1 MSNLGQMRPR
11 VDPPRGA
18 RLAFVVLLACLSL
31 AGCATVPVV
40 DESAARPTADIR
52 VQGARGP
59 LSARQSRAILS
70 RLAAQ
75 APNAG
80 ALERHLAIEQA
91 VAESPLVAGNQ
102 VKILRDGD
110 QTFPAM
116 FAVIHAARHYLLLE
130 YYIFEDVSCN
140 GEQLGDLLVAKVQSG
155 VQVHVIYDG
164 IGSISTSTAFLDRLR
179 AAGVQLVEFNPPNPL
194 KSGGHFSINDRDHR
208 KMLIAD
214 GAVVIVGGVNLSTTY
229 ESAPGG
235 SQTPSKGAPQS
246 PAPGAPAGTS
256 PDVWHDTDL
265 RITGPVVRE
274 LEKLF
279 TDHWQ
284 EQGGAPL
291 QLAEEGARA
300 PVGDE
305 VVRIVGS
312 TPRHRT
318 PRYYVTLLTAMSNA
332 DSSIWVTAAYFVPTH
347 QEMRTLLRAA
357 RAGVD
362 VRLLVPSHSDSHA
375 ALEVQHSH
383 YSALLKA
390 GVKIYERNEGILH
403 SKTVVVD
410 GVWSIVGSSNFDQ
423 RSILFNDEVDAV
435 VLGTDAGAQ
444 LTALFQ
450 GDLEHAAAVNLQEW
464 RKRGALAKLQEQF
477 WRLWERLL

>member
-1 MSNLGQMRPR
+1 MSNLLSSLRLGGVRPAL
-11 VDPPRGA
+11 VA
-18 RLAFVVLLACLSL
+18 LLACLSL

-40 DESAARPTADIR
+40 DESAVQPSGHIR
-52 VQGARGP
+52 VQGSRGP

-116 FAVIHAARHYLLLE
+116 FAAIHDARHYLLLE

-140 GEQLGDLLVAKVQSG
+140 GEHLGDLLVSKVQSG
-155 VQVHVIYDG
+155 VQVDVIYDG
-164 IGSISTSTAFLDRLR
+164 IGSIATPAAFLDRLR

-214 GAVVIVGGVNLSTTY
+214 GTVVMVGGVNLSTTY

-235 SQTPSKGAPQS
+235 SQAPSKSAAQA

-265 RITGPVVRE
+265 RIAGPVAHE

-279 TDHWQ
+279 TEHWR
-284 EQGGAPL
+284 EQGGPPL
-291 QLAEEGARA
+291 QLAADKDHA
-300 PVGDE
+300 PAGDD

-332 DSSIWVTAAYFVPTH
+332 ESSIWVTAAYFVPTH
-347 QEMRTLLRAA
+347 QEMRTLIHAA
-357 RAGVD
+357 RSGVD

-435 VLGTDAGAQ
+435 VLGTDAGTQ
-444 LTALFQ
+444 LTTLFKS
-450 GDLEHAAAVNLQEW
+450 DLQHATAVNLAEW
-464 RKRGALAKLQEQF
+464 RQRGALAKVQEQF
-477 WRLWERLL
+477 WRLWEKLL

>member
-1 MSNLGQMRPR
+1 MRPAL
-11 VDPPRGA
+11 VA
-18 RLAFVVLLACLSL
+18 LLACLSL

-40 DESAARPTADIR
+40 DESAAHPSTDIR

-59 LSARQSRAILS
+59 LSARQSKAILS

-80 ALERHLAIEQA
+80 ALERHLAVEQA

-102 VKILRDGD
+102 VTILRDGD

-116 FAVIHAARHYLLLE
+116 FAAIHAARHYLLLE

-140 GEQLGDLLVAKVQSG
+140 GEHLSDVLVSKARSG
-155 VQVHVIYDG
+155 VQVDVIYDG
-164 IGSISTSTAFLDRLR
+164 IGSISTSSAFLDRLR

-194 KSGGHFSINDRDHR
+194 KSGGHFSINSRDHR

-214 GAVVIVGGVNLSTTY
+214 GSVVMVGGVNLSTTY

-235 SQTPSKGAPQS
+235 SQTPAKGAGQPN
-246 PAPGAPAGTS
+246 

-265 RITGPVVRE
+265 RIAGPVVHE

-279 TDHWQ
+279 TAHWR
-284 EQGGAPL
+284 EQGGPPL
-291 QLAEEGARA
+291 QI
-300 PVGDE
+300 PDDKVGVPAGNE

-332 DSSIWVTAAYFVPTH
+332 ESSIWVTAAYFVPTH
-347 QEMRTLLRAA
+347 QEMRTLIRAA
-357 RAGVD
+357 RGGVD

-375 ALEVQHSH
+375 ALEAQHSH

-435 VLGTDAGAQ
+435 VLGTDAGTQ
-444 LTALFQ
+444 LTTLFKSDVQ
-450 GDLEHAAAVNLQEW
+450 HANAVNLGEW
-464 RKRGALAKLQEQF
+464 RKRGALARVQEQF
-477 WRLWERLL
+477 WRLWEKLL

>member
-1 MSNLGQMRPR
+1 MSNLGPMQPR

-18 RLAFVVLLACLSL
+18 HLAHLALLACLSL
-31 AGCATVPVV
+31 AGCASVPVV
-40 DESAARPTADIR
+40 DESAAHPSADIR

-59 LSARQSRAILS
+59 LSARQSKAILS
-70 RLAAQ
+70 RVAAQ

-116 FAVIHAARHYLLLE
+116 FAAIHAARHYLLLE

-140 GEQLGDLLVAKVQSG
+140 GEQLGDVLVAKVQSG
-155 VQVHVIYDG
+155 VQVDVIYDG
-164 IGSISTSTAFLDRLR
+164 VGSISTSSAFIDRLR

-208 KMLIAD
+208 KMLVAD
-214 GAVVIVGGVNLSTTY
+214 GTVVIVGGVNLSTTY

-235 SQTPSKGAPQS
+235 SQTPSKGAAQS
-246 PAPGAPAGTS
+246 PAPGAPAGTN

-265 RITGPVVRE
+265 RIAGPAVRD
-274 LEKLF
+274 LQHLF
-279 TDHWQ
+279 IEHWK

-291 QLAEEGARA
+291 QLADSEDRVPA
-300 PVGDE
+300 GDE

-312 TPRHRT
+312 TPRHGT
-318 PRYYVTLLTAMSNA
+318 PRYYVTLLTAMRNA
-332 DSSIWVTAAYFVPTH
+332 DSSIWITAAYFVPTH
-347 QEMRTLLRAA
+347 QEMRALIGAA
-357 RAGVD
+357 RSGVD

-390 GVKIYERNEGILH
+390 GAKIYERKGGILH

-444 LTALFQ
+444 LTALFKS
-450 GDLEHAAAVNLQEW
+450 DLEQAAGVNLQDW
-464 RKRGALAKLQEQF
+464 RKRGAVAKLQEQF